1 MRDEFCILKQSAF
14 RVREF
19 GLIQFAFGNRCD
31 RIVRGS
37 LDTQEVSVAVQS
49 IRTTV
54 QV

>member
-1 MRDEFCILKQSAF
+1 MRDEFCILKEREL

-19 GLIQFAFGNRCD
+19 GLIKSALGNRCD
-31 RIVRGS
+31 RFFRSS

-49 IRTTV
+49 IRATV